1 MEGQTVDQYYQQLI
15 NHEEKIGLRYQ
26 AVFQLKN
33 INSDEA
39 IKKLIEA
46 YPHIGDSILLL
57 H

>member
-1 MEGQTVDQYYQQLI
+1 MEAEQVTQYYSQLI
-15 NHEEKIGLRYQ
+15 DPQETIGLRYQ

-39 IKKLIEA
+39 IQKLVDA
-46 YPHIGDSILLL
+46 YPHL